1 MTRAELNDLIKER
14 WLRERNSGEIKWITK
29 DGNEIP
35 IKDMTNEHLENAIN
49 HLIEHEEYKE
59 IAAEYS
65 AYIEEHFG

>member
-1 MTRAELNDLIKER
+1 MARAELNDLIKER
-14 WLRERNSGEIKWITK
+14 WLRERNRGEIKWVTK

-49 HLIEHEEYKE
+49 RLIKNKEYEE
-59 IAAEYS
+59 IAAEYA

>member
-1 MTRAELNDLIKER
+1 MARAELNDLIKER
-14 WLRERNSGEIKWITK
+14 WLRERNSGEIKWVTK

-49 HLIEHEEYKE
+49 HLIEYEEYKE
-59 IAAEYS
+59 MASEYS